1 MAQGPILIFDKSF
14 LESLNPDEAV
24 WLDNFFLTNITPLFF
39 VETLAD
45 LEKQVR
51 RGRTPESVVG
61 NIAHKTPDLQSHMS
75 PRHSSILAAE
85 LHGHEIVMDGRIQ
98 RAGGQIIELEGQQ
111 GVMYRMTEE
120 EEAFHRWQR
129 GEFLDLERQIAKG
142 WRKAVSGVDNSPAY
156 ALFKGFYESIRKPK
170 DLKDAKQ
177 VADTLIGLLDE
188 EKSFLMGMSILGV
201 PIENARE
208 VIKRWRAS
216 GRPPL
221 RKFSPYFEYLYSIE
235 LFYYLA
241 ISADLISR
249 VRPAEKADNKV
260 DIAYLYYL
268 PFCMAFV
275 SNDKLHERAVP
286 LFLREDQTFVN
297 GQELKADLRKIDE
310 HFAAFP
316 DDEKAKGM
324 FSLAP
329 DPPADDS
336 FLVTRLW
343 NKHLPGW
350 QKRREE
356 HEKLSPEDAKAV
368 VELIN
373 RISEEGRPVEQA
385 QGASIE
391 DMNYAHVERRILR
404 KKGKWVRVP
413 PEA

>member
-1 MAQGPILIFDKSF
+1 
-14 LESLNPDEAV
+14 
-24 WLDNFFLTNITPLFF
+24 
-39 VETLAD
+39 
-45 LEKQVR
+45 
-51 RGRTPESVVG
+51 
-61 NIAHKTPDLQSHMS
+61 
-75 PRHSSILAAE
+75 
-85 LHGHEIVMDGRIQ
+85 
-98 RAGGQIIELEGQQ
+98 
-111 GVMYRMTEE
+111 
-120 EEAFHRWQR
+120 
-129 GEFLDLERQIAKG
+129 
-142 WRKAVSGVDNSPAY
+142 
-156 ALFKGFYESIRKPK
+156 
-170 DLKDAKQ
+170 
-177 VADTLIGLLDE
+177 
-188 EKSFLMGMSILGV
+188 MGMALLGV
-201 PIENARE
+201 PIEHARE
-208 VIKRWRAS
+208 VMPRWIAA
-216 GRPPL
+216 GKPPL
-221 RKFSPYFEYLYSIE
+221 QKFSPYFKYLYSIE

-268 PFCMAFV
+268 PFCMVFV
-275 SNDKLHERAVP
+275 SNDNLHERVVP

-336 FLVTRLW
+336 FLVTQLW

-356 HEKLSPEDAKAV
+356 HEKLGPEDAKAV

-373 RISEEGRPVEQA
+373 RISEEGRPVSEAQA
-385 QGASIE
+385 ASIE
-391 DMNYAHVERRILR
+391 DMNYAHVERQILR

-413 PEA
+413 PGA